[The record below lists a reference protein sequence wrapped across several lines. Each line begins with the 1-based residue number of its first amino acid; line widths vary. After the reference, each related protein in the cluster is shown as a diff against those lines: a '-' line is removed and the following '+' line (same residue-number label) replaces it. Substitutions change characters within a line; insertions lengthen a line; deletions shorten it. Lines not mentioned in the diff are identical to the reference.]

1 MILSRTHS
9 LLWVVLL
16 FWLATFVAPA
26 ALAQEMTRFE
36 LEEREQPVE
45 DTTEVDWMN
54 DTTGTDTIEYRAV
67 DLVYDVDRE
76 TFNLNNNA
84 QLKYRT
90 ATLDA
95 DTIWFDQKNSVLAAA
110 GEPVLRET
118 KNPSLSEVRN
128 MVSWN
133 ADIVSSNNMTAQ
145 ASLLPVRVVVPS
157 HSSCLR

>member
-1 MILSRTHS
+1 M
-9 LLWVVLL
+9 L
-16 FWLATFVAPA
+16 FAIVALNAPA

-36 LEEREQPVE
+36 LEEREQVEE

-67 DLVYDVDRE
+67 DLIYDVEKE

-95 DTIWFDQKNSVLAAA
+95 DTIWFDQKNSVLVA
-110 GEPVLRET
+110 GGGPVLREA
-118 KNPSLSEVRN
+118 KNPSLSGC
-128 MVSWN
+128 
-133 ADIVSSNNMTAQ
+133 ASST
-145 ASLLPVRVVVPS
+145 P
-157 HSSCLR
+157 